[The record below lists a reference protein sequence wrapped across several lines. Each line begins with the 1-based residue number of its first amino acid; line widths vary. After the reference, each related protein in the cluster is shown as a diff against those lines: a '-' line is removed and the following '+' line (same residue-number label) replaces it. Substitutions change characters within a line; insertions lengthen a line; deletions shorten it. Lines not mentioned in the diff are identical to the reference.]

1 MNKTAVRAFFT
12 LSLLAGSAFALGACS
27 GDGMKGYAS
36 NTPPV
41 GSEVGSQTIAE
52 TAPADSDVSTSQAK
66 STMQAS
72 LQAPVQAPNQIAPAA
87 GDDEISDPL
96 ESSNRAVFK
105 FNTAVDNAVIHP
117 IAKGYRAIV
126 PQPARTGVRNFLR
139 NLKSP
144 TTFANQLLQGD
155 IGGAGDVLARTAI
168 NSTIGIAGLIDV
180 AGKFGMPYEAE
191 DFGQT
196 MGVWGV
202 GHGPYIVV
210 PILGPSSLRDYAGY
224 FVDSYADPLRWWAH
238 NTDNEGWYY
247 AKMGVDYLDLR
258 ESLVDVLEDLQK
270 SSIDHYASV
279 RSVYYQRRAAML
291 RDEGEA
297 ASPDFSEY

>member
-1 MNKTAVRAFFT
+1 MKNKTAVRAFFT
-12 LSLLAGSAFALGACS
+12 LSLLAGSAFVLGACS

-41 GSEVGSQTIAE
+41 GSAATAEASPPADQKAQQSNIALSQAE
-52 TAPADSDVSTSQAK
+52 TRTE
-66 STMQAS
+66 TS
-72 LQAPVQAPNQIAPAA
+72 LQSPNQITPAA

-117 IAKGYRAIV
+117 IVKGYRAIV

-155 IGGAGDVLARTAI
+155 VGGAGEVLVRTAI
-168 NSTIGIAGLIDV
+168 NSTVGIGGLIDV

-196 MGVWGV
+196 LGVWGV

-224 FVDSYADPLRWWAH
+224 FIDSYADPLRWWAH

-247 AKMGVDYLDLR
+247 AKLGVDYLDLR

-270 SSIDHYASV
+270 SSIDPYASV
-279 RSVYYQRRAAML
+279 RSVYYQRRAAMV
-291 RDEGEA
+291 RDEGET